1 MNLTWV
7 ETLGERMPSM
17 SVNERDLPEDLRA
30 AFFEEI
36 RRTFVYPYGTLL
48 CLVGNAI
55 LVAVLWFFLPI
66 NLYDLFFNVHGI
78 FFFPIVLASWMVS
91 DVPATNECA
100 TDSIRMAAALGDET
114 MVTRLLRAKHLVLW
128 IFVTPVVVVIAAVI
142 GGSTGDWITMI
153 LAIGWV
159 ATVPLSSLGISC
171 MVGIIW
177 PYHAIS
183 MKERW
188 SDKRRWRHYWLRWGI
203 LVVLPYGLVPLLGI
217 IGLWP
222 AVLLYNHSRSLHVSI
237 DHLRLGESMAVML
250 PVAWLVWTW
259 GTRYAARLTT
269 KREGKLREYLEHPEL
284 G

>member
-1 MNLTWV
+1 
-7 ETLGERMPSM
+7 
-17 SVNERDLPEDLRA
+17 
-30 AFFEEI
+30 
-36 RRTFVYPYGTLL
+36 
-48 CLVGNAI
+48 
-55 LVAVLWFFLPI
+55 
-66 NLYDLFFNVHGI
+66 
-78 FFFPIVLASWMVS
+78 
-91 DVPATNECA
+91 
-100 TDSIRMAAALGDET
+100 
-114 MVTRLLRAKHLVLW
+114 
-128 IFVTPVVVVIAAVI
+128 
-142 GGSTGDWITMI
+142 
-153 LAIGWV
+153 
-159 ATVPLSSLGISC
+159 
-171 MVGIIW
+171 
-177 PYHAIS
+177 

-222 AVLLYNHSRSLHVSI
+222 AVLLYNHARSLHVSI